1 MSMPSAGS
9 GSGSSR
15 LRDHG
20 VLVRH
25 CDRPRI
31 GKHLR
36 VTIGTDKEM
45 KI

>member
-1 MSMPSAGS
+1 MSMPSA

-36 VTIGTDKEM
+36 VTIGTEKEM